1 WRRFAGL
8 LGHRGWECHLV
19 DVRGVGGGL
28 AARAAALA
36 DYVGALP
43 APAVLV
49 GHDAGGL
56 AALGAPAPC
65 RGTALVMLAP
75 VAPGSPRARALAL
88 SVAALLAL
96 LRSRPVPPPAGRR
109 ATLLNGD
116 LPPPERAEVQAS
128 LGPEDADV
136 VRDVLWGRMALA
148 RAPGVPTL

>member
-1 WRRFAGL
+1 FGGSEGPFSLHPTMLTAETVHPEGARYAACQVLVPGLWAGPPVWRRFAGL

-56 AALGAPAPC
+56 AALGAAARC
-65 RGTALVMLAP
+65 RVTALVMLAP

-109 ATLLNGD
+109 A
-116 LPPPERAEVQAS
+116 
-128 LGPEDADV
+128 
-136 VRDVLWGRMALA
+136 
-148 RAPGVPTL
+148 